1 MLSARSKLKLSR
13 RLLAAI
19 AVAVVAV
26 GFVSTAYAFHLLG
39 PSPPNCFVRP
49 SGPANAAVFTVV
61 MANEGFNVGFNGS
74 KYHSEPWPVM
84 NVSLG
89 QNVVIH
95 VVNNDTSQAH
105 GLSISH
111 YFDSGLT
118 LSPGECSDV
127 RFVASQPGSFNVFCN
142 IFCTIHIFMQS
153 GRLNVN
159 P

>member
-1 MLSARSKLKLSR
+1 MPNARSKLKLSR
-13 RLLAAI
+13 RLLAAL

-39 PSPPNCFVRP
+39 TSPPNCFVRP
-49 SGPANAAVFTVV
+49 SGPANAAVFTLV

-74 KYHSEPWPVM
+74 KYHPEPWPVM

-111 YFDSGLT
+111 YFDGGLT

-127 RFVASQPGSFNVFCN
+127 RFVASQLGSFNVFCN

>member
-1 MLSARSKLKLSR
+1 MDGAEAMLRLSR
-13 RLLAAI
+13 RLLAAL
-19 AVAVVAV
+19 AVLVVAV
-26 GFVSTAYAFHLLG
+26 GLISTAYALHLFGLNT
-39 PSPPNCFVRP
+39 PNCWVRP
-49 SGPANAAVFTVV
+49 SGPTNAAIFTVV
-61 MANEGFNVGFNGS
+61 MANEGFNVGFNSS
-74 KYHSEPWPVM
+74 KYHASPWPVM

-105 GLSISH
+105 GLAITH

-127 RFVASQPGSFNVFCN
+127 KFVANQPGSFNVFCN
-142 IFCTIHIFMQS
+142 IFCTIHIFMQN